1 LRREWFPRAA
11 GGYVNRS
18 IISLLIAVAALLV
31 VPAVALAEDPAPTPA
46 QIAKAKKAFQEGKK
60 LHEQKKL
67 PEAIEKFKES
77 YNLSKNPLLLYNIGL
92 TMDEAGMED
101 LALFYYRKFLADA
114 PADAQQRETVTE
126 RAAVLEKKFTPGGS
140 TPDPATTKPDPVA
153 TKPDTGVKKP
163 VTVKPAGTYS
173 ATDFQHE
180 VVEAAPPGKPLDLT
194 AFVPEDSG
202 FVVTLYFRTAGEG
215 KFTAREMR
223 WRYKELV
230 ARVPAPKMIGD
241 SVQYYIEA
249 KDAAG
254 TVIAKSGKSTSPNL
268 ITLEAGAPQR
278 FYPDFSDEGEAKGT
292 ATPTAAAVRAS
303 DDEDDPLN
311 KNKQRQVSSSSDDVV
326 IQPVDSGPPGTGFRD
341 VGSSKFKYMKWG
353 STITAGVFVGLGAF
367 SIYTAGNFA
376 TQIEDDAKG
385 CGAPPCKQFDSVAAD
400 WESTG
405 KRWNTIATVSIVV
418 GSAAALVAGYYWYKE
433 LTAKKRGEL
442 KVGKAGASPETTWV
456 VVPSIGDGQ
465 TNFLGGTA
473 AARF

>member
-1 LRREWFPRAA
+1 M
-11 GGYVNRS
+11 NRS
-18 IISLLIAVAALLV
+18 IISLSFV
-31 VPAVALAEDPAPTPA
+31 VALAAVIAVPTNALADDPAPTPA
-46 QIAKAKKAFQEGKK
+46 QIAKAKKAFQDGKK

-114 PADAQQRETVTE
+114 PADAQQRDTVTE
-126 RAAVLEKKFTPGGS
+126 RVKVLEKKFNPGID
-140 TPDPATTKPDPVA
+140 TTKPDTTKPDPATT
-153 TKPDTGVKKP
+153 TGPKKP
-163 VTVKPAGTYS
+163 VTIKPAGTYS

-180 VVEAAPPGKPLDLT
+180 IVEAAPPGKPLDVT

-202 FVVTLYFRTAGEG
+202 FTVTLFFRTAGEG
-215 KFTAREMR
+215 KFVSKEMR

-230 ARVPAPKMIGD
+230 ARIPAPKMIGD
-241 SVQYYIEA
+241 SVQYYIEV
-249 KDAAG
+249 KDTTGAVV
-254 TVIAKSGKSTSPNL
+254 TRSGKSTSPNL
-268 ITLEAGAPQR
+268 VTLEAGAPQR
-278 FYPDFSDEGEAKGT
+278 FYPDFTEEGEAKVTT
-292 ATPTAAAVRAS
+292 ADIKAR

-311 KNKQRQVSSSSDDVV
+311 KNKKKQTASSDDVV
-326 IQPVDSGPPGTGFRD
+326 IQPVDNGPPGTGFRD

-353 STITAGVFVGLGAF
+353 STGTAAALIGLGAF
-367 SIYTAGNFA
+367 SFYTAGKYA
-376 TQIEDDAKG
+376 TQIEDDAAG
-385 CGAPPCKQFDSVAAD
+385 CGSPPCKQFDGVAAD

-405 KRWNTIATVSIVV
+405 KQWQTIANVSLVV
-418 GSAAALVAGYYWYKE
+418 GGIAAVVAGYYWYKE

-442 KVGKAGASPETTWV
+442 KVGKSGGSPETTWV